1 MTDITLH
8 FAPRSRSFTALWLLE
23 ELGQPY
29 TLEVLSLGTNQHKTP
44 EFLAKNPMG
53 KVPMV
58 EVDGLPVA
66 ELGAI
71 AIYLAERFPGACADA
86 QSEPLS
92 AARGLA
98 PSVAEPT
105 RPAFLRWVFF
115 ATAIFEPALAQK
127 FFGWNP
133 PARSVA
139 WGSYDEMIRVATAG
153 VQPGP
158 WLLGERFCAADVLLA
173 SGLDFGMRFGGIP
186 AEGPLFAYVERAKG
200 RPAWAR
206 AQAIEAREG
215 ARFPPA

>member
-8 FAPRSRSFTALWLLE
+8 FAPRTRSFTALWLLE

-29 TLEVLSLGTNQHKTP
+29 TLESFSLASDHHKSAAY
-44 EFLAKNPMG
+44 LAKNPMG

-58 EVDGLPVA
+58 EVGGLPVA

-71 AIYLAERFPGACADA
+71 ALYLAERFPQA
-86 QSEPLS
+86 
-92 AARGLA
+92 GLA
-98 PSVAEPT
+98 PAVDDPR
-105 RPAFLRWVFF
+105 RPAFLRWIFF

-127 FFGWNP
+127 FFGWTP
-133 PARSVA
+133 SPRTVA

-158 WLLGERFCAADVLLA
+158 WLLGEQFTVADVLVGAGLA
-173 SGLDFGMRFGGIP
+173 FGIRFGGIP
-186 AEGPLFAYVERAKG
+186 GEGPLGDYVQRATARAAHG
-200 RPAWAR
+200 R

-215 ARFPPA
+215 LRFPMA